1 MNIVEPIRDA
11 GKIEEMKQLLKK
23 QSNRNYFL
31 FVMGINTGL
40 RISDLLPLKVRD
52 VKGKSHL
59 LIHEKKTKKRKK
71 FKLNADLRKEIAQY
85 VAGKGNDDFLF
96 ASTKRPQPITRVRSY
111 QIINGAAKKIG
122 LTEIGCH
129 TMRKTFGY
137 HFYQRTRDIATL
149 QMILNHSHPQIT
161 LRYIGINQ
169 DLMDD
174 AVDRFSL

>member
-1 MNIVEPIRDA
+1 MNFVEPIRDP
-11 GKIEEMKQLLKK
+11 GKIEDMKRLLLQ
-23 QSNRNYFL
+23 QSKRNYFL

-59 LIHEKKTKKRKK
+59 LINEKKTKKRKK
-71 FKLNADLRKEIAQY
+71 FKLNADLREEIARY
-85 VAGKGNDDFLF
+85 VVGKGPDEYLF
-96 ASTKRPQPITRVRSY
+96 ASSKRPQPITRVRSY
-111 QIINGAAKKIG
+111 QIINGTAAKLG

-137 HFYQRTRDIATL
+137 FFYKKTRDIATL
-149 QMILNHSHPQIT
+149 QMIFNHSHPQIT

-169 DLMDD
+169 DIMDE
-174 AVDRFSL
+174 AVDAFSL

>member
-1 MNIVEPIRDA
+1 MNIVEPIRDPA
-11 GKIEEMKQLLKK
+11 KIEEMKRLLLQ

-59 LIHEKKTKKRKK
+59 LINEKKTKKRKK
-71 FKLNADLRKEIAQY
+71 FKLNADLRDEIALY
-85 VAGKGNDDFLF
+85 IEGKNSDEYLF
-96 ASTKRPQPITRVRSY
+96 ASTKRRQPITRTRSY
-111 QIINGAAKKIG
+111 QIIHGTAAKLG

-137 HFYQRTRDIATL
+137 HFYRRTRDIATL

-169 DLMDD
+169 DIMDD